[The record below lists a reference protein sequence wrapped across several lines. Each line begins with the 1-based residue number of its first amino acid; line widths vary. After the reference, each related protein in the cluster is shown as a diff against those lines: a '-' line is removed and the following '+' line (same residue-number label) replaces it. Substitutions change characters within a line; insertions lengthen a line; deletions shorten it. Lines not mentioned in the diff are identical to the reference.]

1 MSDSHARKL
10 KELFA
15 DNVIFKGFGDSHYTQ
30 LDNLISESRTAGAE
44 EYLIHE
50 GDSADEMFIIEEGHV
65 EILVKEANSDRKHAV
80 ATLGPGECL
89 GEVAL
94 LDAGLRSASAR
105 VIDRVRV
112 SVIKVADLELLADK
126 QPSITTLMKLN
137 LAEKM
142 AKRMRTTNEGTVRSL
157 QDMLEES
164 EKRIEMGKFM
174 SRVLIGTCLYTFAL
188 GAIKGFSHLVAD
200 TTFIT
205 VPILLAF
212 ALGLFINIKTSI
224 YPASDYGFNT
234 RNWQSS
240 LKEAMLFS
248 IPVLFLAVLVKWVLV
263 HALPS
268 MEGMDV
274 FDFYR
279 SKNTSLG
286 LTIVA
291 FLAYALFAPVQ
302 EMIARSGMQSSFQ
315 MFLTGKHKT
324 WVSIF
329 LSTLLFSSTHLH
341 VSFILA
347 VLVFPL
353 GLFWGWLYS
362 RNPTLIGVVASHIL
376 IGCFGLFIVGFPTK
390 GAA

>member
-1 MSDSHARKL
+1 MSESHARKL

-15 DNVIFKGFGDSHYTQ
+15 DNVLFKGFDDSHYEQ
-30 LDNLISESRTAGAE
+30 LDHLVCESRAANAE

-50 GDSADEMFIIEEGHV
+50 GDSADEMFVIEEGHV
-65 EILVKEANSDRKHAV
+65 EILVKEADSDRTHAI

-105 VIDRVRV
+105 VIDRVKV
-112 SVIKVADLELLADK
+112 SVIKIADLELLADQ

-137 LAEKM
+137 LAERM
-142 AKRMRTTNEGTVRSL
+142 ARRMRTTNEGTVRSL

-212 ALGLFINIKTSI
+212 AVGLFINIKTSI

-234 RNWQSS
+234 RNWQSA
-240 LKEAMLFS
+240 LKEALLFS
-248 IPVLFLAVLVKWVLV
+248 IPVLVLAVLVKWVLT
-263 HALPS
+263 HTLPS
-268 MEGMDV
+268 MEGMDI

-279 SKNTSLG
+279 SKNTSLE

-362 RNPTLIGVVASHIL
+362 RNPTLIGVVVSHIL